1 MKFFYNLFVSLYPG
15 IIRLASLW
23 NPKAKL
29 WIHGRKDQFKRL
41 EEALQKSNRPLIW
54 FHCASLGEFEQ
65 GRPVIESIKD
75 QYPQYRI
82 LLTFFSPSGY
92 EVRKNYSGA
101 DLVFYLPMD
110 SLSNAN
116 RFIGLTKPKMAFFI
130 KYETWF
136 HYLSVLKEREIPC
149 LLISGILL
157 ESQFKF
163 PPWGNFMKSIFDS
176 FTYLFAQSQPTIS
189 LLKKYKIIAPYGL
202 GGDTR
207 FDRVL
212 QLSSQSFKHPQLA
225 VFAGDGPVLVAGST
239 WEADENLIAG
249 LADSIS
255 NMKLVIAPHEIG
267 ERHIHRLQSQFP
279 RSILYSEIEN
289 HTSIQD
295 INVVII
301 DCVGLLSKLYRY
313 GTTCYVGGGF
323 NRTGI
328 HNILEAA
335 AYGKTVFIGP
345 NYNKANEA
353 KEMIEKGLVFSCRSK
368 EALTLKVKE
377 LMNNPKLLEEKNKAA
392 LVFVQENQGATA
404 RVLSLIK
411 EQQLL

>member
-176 FTYLFAQSQPTIS
+176 FTYLFAQSQPTLS
-189 LLKKYKIIAPYGL
+189 LLKKHKIAAPHGF

-212 QLSSQSFKHPQLA
+212 QLSGQAFHHPQLDA
-225 VFAGDGPVLVAGST
+225 FAGDGPVLVAGST
-239 WEADENLIAG
+239 WEEDENLIAG

-267 ERHIHRLQSQFP
+267 ERHIQQLQLQFP
-279 RSILYSEIEN
+279 RSILFSAIEN
-289 HTSIQD
+289 YKAIQD
-295 INVVII
+295 VNVVII
-301 DCVGLLSKLYRY
+301 DCIGLLSKLYRY
-313 GTTCYVGGGF
+313 GTYCYVGGGF
-323 NRTGI
+323 NRAGI

-353 KEMIEKGLVFSCRSK
+353 KEMIEKGLVFSCSSK
-368 EALTLKVKE
+368 EELTQQVKE
-377 LMNNPKLLEEKNKAA
+377 LMNNPKILEEKNRAA

-411 EQQLL
+411 EQHLL

>member
-1 MKFFYNLFVSLYPG
+1 M
-15 IIRLASLW
+15 ASLW

-29 WIHGRKDQFKRL
+29 WINGRKDQFKRL
-41 EEALQKSNRPLIW
+41 EEALQNSNQPLIW

-65 GRPVIESIKD
+65 GRPVIESIRD
-75 QYPQYRI
+75 QYPHYRI

-110 SLSNAN
+110 SRTNAN
-116 RFIGLTKPKMAFFI
+116 RFIELTKPKMAFFI

-136 HYLSVLKEREIPC
+136 HYLSVLKERQIPC

-176 FTYLFAQSQPTIS
+176 FTYLFAQSQPTLS
-189 LLKKYKIIAPYGL
+189 LLKKHKIATPHDF

-212 QLSSQSFKHPQLA
+212 QLSGQAFHHPQLDA
-225 VFAGDGPVLVAGST
+225 FAGDGPVLVAGST
-239 WEADENLIAG
+239 WEEDENLIAG

-267 ERHIHRLQSQFP
+267 ERHIQQLQLQFP
-279 RSILYSEIEN
+279 RSILFSAIEN
-289 HTSIQD
+289 YKAIQD
-295 INVVII
+295 VNVVII
-301 DCVGLLSKLYRY
+301 DCIGLLSKLYRY
-313 GTTCYVGGGF
+313 GTYCYVGGGF
-323 NRTGI
+323 NRAGI

-353 KEMIEKGLVFSCRSK
+353 KEMIEKGLVLSCSSK
-368 EALTLKVKE
+368 EELTQQVKE
-377 LMNNPKLLEEKNKAA
+377 LMNNPKILEEKNRAA

-411 EQQLL
+411 EQHLL

>member
-1 MKFFYNLFVSLYPG
+1 M
-15 IIRLASLW
+15 ASLW

-29 WIHGRKDQFKRL
+29 WINGRKDQFNRL
-41 EEALQKSNRPLIW
+41 EKALQKSNQPLIW

-92 EVRKNYSGA
+92 EVRKNYSEA

-116 RFIGLTKPKMAFFI
+116 RFIGLTNPKMAFFI
-130 KYETWF
+130 KYETWYY
-136 HYLSVLKEREIPC
+136 YLSVLKERKIPC

-163 PPWGNFMKSIFDS
+163 PPWGNFMKTIFES
-176 FTYLFAQSQPTIS
+176 FTYLFAQSRPTLS
-189 LLKKYKIIAPYGL
+189 LLKKHKITSAYGF

-212 QLSSQSFKHPQLA
+212 QLSSQSFHHPQLA
-225 VFAGDGPVLVAGST
+225 IFAGEGPVLVAGST
-239 WEADENLIAG
+239 WEADEIMIAG

-279 RSILYSEIEN
+279 RSVLYSEFEN
-289 HTSIQD
+289 HTLIQD
-295 INVVII
+295 FNVLII

-313 GTTCYVGGGF
+313 GTYCYVGGGF

-335 AYGKTVFIGP
+335 AYGKTIFIGP
-345 NYNKANEA
+345 NYKKANEA
-353 KEMIEKGLVFSCRSK
+353 KEMIEKGLVFSCGSK
-368 EALTLKVKE
+368 EDLIQQLQE
-377 LMNNPKLLEEKNKAA
+377 LMDNPKLLEEKNKAA
-392 LVFVQENQGATA
+392 LLFVQENQGATA